1 MTNETNK
8 VLNVDTSKAQVSLK
22 DLRTT
27 LKEAKDEML
36 NAEQG
41 SAEWT
46 AALQKATE
54 AQHTLA
60 ETNRIVKGSIN
71 DFGAILKNST
81 DILSG
86 MVGGINAV
94 RGVSAMFGVENE
106 KLMDTLVKLQAG
118 MAVVQGL
125 MGLDGL
131 YKGFKNLTSVIKY
144 NSVAIKGITIVQRA
158 WNAAMAANPIFL
170 IVTVLAAVTAG
181 ITGLIKVLKRNNEE
195 QAETNKL
202 LAEEMMYRQKLSD
215 FYDHEVAKLKAMGA
229 SEEELLKVRAK
240 NLMMQLYLAKVTE
253 ARYKGEY
260 ENILKNSEAEKSAVD
275 EAKKN
280 YDEAQKNR
288 VALEASRQKLI
299 EEVELFRIKQ
309 QKEAEKADDE
319 AANMRAA
326 RREKELEELRKFNE
340 GAWDII
346 TDTYNRQQK
355 LKDDMQSMSSEM
367 IENSI
372 SEFDRMMSEEEAY
385 LKKSI
390 DATVKANDEKVK
402 SLEQRMAMEKLIEET
417 TLEHKFA
424 MLNATAS
431 LFSAMS
437 ELAGNETK
445 RGKSLAI
452 TATVINTLAAAFEGY
467 RAAFKPVPTAYSPI
481 LGGIYAAAATAT
493 GIAQIA
499 KLKAVQVPKGT
510 SPATT
515 SSVTPM
521 TITPPKMQSRIEPVG
536 QFGNNGQEEDIQPVQ
551 AYVVESDIRNKSER
565 LDGIAREATF

>member
-229 SEEELLKVRAK
+229 SEEELLKVRTK

-309 QKEAEKADDE
+309 QKEAEKA
-319 AANMRAA
+319 
-326 RREKELEELRKFNE
+326 
-340 GAWDII
+340 
-346 TDTYNRQQK
+346 YNRQQK